1 MFKKTRFI
9 YSVQLSCDLTE
20 MNFSLS
26 FKTDYKTSPKVGGF
40 PNRSWTRYNQQDS
53 IQPSPDYQHNVYIP
67 GTPSTLCTLKLANNG
82 DIEVYNSFSTFG
94 KKKKPNNNLQE
105 DAVITNDFF
114 K

>member
-1 MFKKTRFI
+1 
-9 YSVQLSCDLTE
+9 

-26 FKTDYKTSPKVGGF
+26 FKIDYKTSPKVGGF
-40 PNRSWTRYNQQDS
+40 PNHSWTRYNQQDS

-94 KKKKPNNNLQE
+94 KKKKPNNSLQE